1 MPRRT
6 RDSYGDG
13 RSGACQSRGLVQER
27 QDSSM
32 PRLVPPEPR
41 VRASFDAAMREFGAE
56 GRGSPTDRTVIG
68 SYLRDHAGDSA
79 DEAQFVAFC
88 AAVRAQAL
96 ESTPRPDGW
105 VPATELWWVD
115 ADEFL
120 GRVGIRHRLTPML
133 LEVGG
138 HIGYDV
144 RPSARRRG
152 HATEMLRQALQ
163 VAHELGI
170 DRALV
175 TCDAD
180 NIGSKTVIERNGG
193 VLEDEREGK
202 LRYWVSTG

>member
-1 MPRRT
+1 
-6 RDSYGDG
+6 
-13 RSGACQSRGLVQER
+13 
-27 QDSSM
+27 M

-41 VRASFDAAMREFGAE
+41 LRASFAAAMDEFAAE
-56 GRGSPTDRTVIG
+56 GRGSPSDRTVIG
-68 SYLRDHAGDSA
+68 SYLRDHAGDVA
-79 DEAQFVAFC
+79 DEAAFEAFC

-96 ESTPRPDGW
+96 EATPRPDGW

-120 GRVGIRHRLTPML
+120 GRVAIRHRLTPML

-152 HATEMLRQALQ
+152 HATEMLRQALGI
-163 VAHELGI
+163 ARGLGI

-180 NIGSKTVIERNGG
+180 NTCDVECANNANCLANVQCDADI
-193 VLEDEREGK
+193 
-202 LRYWVSTG
+202 LRSDCPVN